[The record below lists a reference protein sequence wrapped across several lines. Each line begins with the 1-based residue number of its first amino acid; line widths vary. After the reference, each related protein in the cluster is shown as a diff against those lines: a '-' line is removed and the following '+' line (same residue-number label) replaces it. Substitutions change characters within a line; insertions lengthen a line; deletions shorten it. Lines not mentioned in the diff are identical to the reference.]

1 MGLLPT
7 KRPNHNST
15 DDAHQV
21 VDDGCPGHGDEATL
35 GVEKRRRQCEDAVGG
50 DLDHE
55 PAQQRGGVGAF
66 ERHRV
71 EELGVRVRIERGQAM
86 MKTGAKTRASAV
98 ETTRT
103 TMDTEI
109 TAEMEV
115 KASSLER
122 LDSWS
127 TKTGMNVAESTPPS
141 TMS

>member
-1 MGLLPT
+1 
-7 KRPNHNST
+7 
-15 DDAHQV
+15 
-21 VDDGCPGHGDEATL
+21 
-35 GVEKRRRQCEDAVGG
+35 
-50 DLDHE
+50 
-55 PAQQRGGVGAF
+55 
-66 ERHRV
+66 
-71 EELGVRVRIERGQAM
+71 